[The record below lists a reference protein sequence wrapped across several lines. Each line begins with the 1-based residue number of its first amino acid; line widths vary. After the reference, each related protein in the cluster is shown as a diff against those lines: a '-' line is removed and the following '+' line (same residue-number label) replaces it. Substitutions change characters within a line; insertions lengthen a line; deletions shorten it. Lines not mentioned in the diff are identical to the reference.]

1 MISLLLSVGWRHQ
14 LEKRSESEMWSRYNG
29 VLHRSAQNYWP
40 LSRFF
45 LSPHSSATTSTT
57 HQQSVRPG
65 FPGRVGNCESY
76 CCPAAALFH
85 RSHSSPFRVICSRRC
100 SHASIKITNGHLR
113 RWDGDILNNW
123 RASKHISLCN
133 NFLLISNFPAYHAP
147 FIILHFI
154 CILQF
159 GYWKKKPSELEVILN
174 SPHKLDCF
182 FPPSLHIFTAADLY
196 PLEMDAV
203 FPQWWAHIV
212 IPVDPIGRLLCCVVH
227 ALYFSPMHSTS
238 VLWDHYWC
246 LFCANTQGRLSGV
259 LADRN
264 IPYVK
269 V

>member
-1 MISLLLSVGWRHQ
+1 
-14 LEKRSESEMWSRYNG
+14 MWSRYNG

-133 NFLLISNFPAYHAP
+133 NFLLISNFPAYHTP
-147 FIILHFI
+147 FIIPHFI

-159 GYWKKKPSELEVILN
+159 GYWKKKNPSELEVILN

-182 FPPSLHIFTAADLY
+182 FF
-196 PLEMDAV
+196 PLPAYFHSSRFVSAGDGCCFSPVVSTYCNSSWSYREAV
-203 FPQWWAHIV
+203 M
-212 IPVDPIGRLLCCVVH
+212 LCC
-227 ALYFSPMHSTS
+227 ARS
-238 VLWDHYWC
+238 VLLSDAQH
-246 LFCANTQGRLSGV
+246 LCAVRSLLMLVLWKHSRQTLRCTGR
-259 LADRN
+259 
-264 IPYVK
+264 
-269 V
+269 